1 LPDLVLLTPASIAA
15 HKLPFVNVA
24 VKSKNVNAM
33 KHARISAE
41 KHVKRQTAAKNLQNA
56 IRQSPKPALKS
67 KLPPA
72 PLTKPR

>member
-1 LPDLVLLTPASIAA
+1 LPDPVLLTLASIAA
-15 HKLPFVNVA
+15 HKLLFVNVA
-24 VKSKNVNAM
+24 VKSKSVNAM
-33 KHARISAE
+33 MHAKISAE

-56 IRQSPKPALKS
+56 IRQSPNPARKS